1 MKSSMLD
8 LSKVNYNED
17 FKVYFTYDDIK
28 HLPEYPEGPLI
39 ELYKGDLFMA
49 PSPSTKHQQIS
60 LNLSVAISILVE
72 AKDLGSLFTA
82 PIDVILSE
90 KNVFVPDLVFI
101 KTENSYMISEKNI
114 SGSPDFIIEILSSNK
129 TNDLVKK
136 KDIYQEFGIQEYWIV
151 DPNEEMILKYVL
163 ENEKYK
169 LSGKFDKSSKFIKVD
184 TLNIEIS
191 MEKIFK

>member
-1 MKSSMLD
+1 MTSSMLD

-28 HLPEYPEGPLI
+28 HLPEYPEGPLV
-39 ELYKGDLFMA
+39 ELHKGDLFMV
-49 PSPSTKHQQIS
+49 PSPNIKHQRIS
-60 LNLSVAISILVE
+60 LNLSVTISNIIE
-72 AKDLGSLFTA
+72 SKNLGTLFTA

-90 KNVFVPDLVFI
+90 KTVIIPDLVFI

-114 SGSPDFIIEILSSNK
+114 SGCPDFIIEILSTNR

-136 KDIYQEFGIQEYWIV
+136 KDIYQKFGVLEYWIV
-151 DPNEEMILKYVL
+151 DPNEEIILKYVL

-169 LSGKFDKSSKFIKVD
+169 LSGKIDKTSKFIKID
-184 TLNIEIS
+184 TINIEIS